1 MTSATVASLPD
12 PIPLPPPR
20 DIPSTF
26 VASLRSWWSAGEKE
40 SAASEERLLRKLNYF
55 RSSASP
61 PPSPDDNASVVA
73 HSTRVEL
80 SDPKQ
85 YINTFTI
92 SATSPSSKAPPP
104 AVVLHGYGAGLGFF
118 FQNFPALGR
127 WAGTRGTSVYAL
139 DWLGMGRSARI
150 PFRVKAKREDI
161 SGRVAEAEA
170 FFVDSLE
177 EWRQK
182 MGLEKMTLIGHSLGG
197 YLSVVY
203 ALKYPTRVSKIILL
217 SPAGVPRGPEETT
230 EYSREVA
237 DSQVSGSGSS
247 SSDSSDHAE
256 HASKNQVDALRQGQR
271 EERRKESKTRR
282 LFTYA
287 LGGRLQSFPGRE
299 VLVVLG
305 PMLVGKY
312 SSRRFIGLSLEDTK
326 AMHEYILNIT
336 LAKGSGEYCICESC
350 YSLFT
355 LTPLRISLLGMLGRT
370 SIRSR
375 LRE

>member
-1 MTSATVASLPD
+1 
-12 PIPLPPPR
+12 
-20 DIPSTF
+20 
-26 VASLRSWWSAGEKE
+26 
-40 SAASEERLLRKLNYF
+40 
-55 RSSASP
+55 
-61 PPSPDDNASVVA
+61 
-73 HSTRVEL
+73 
-80 SDPKQ
+80 
-85 YINTFTI
+85 
-92 SATSPSSKAPPP
+92 
-104 AVVLHGYGAGLGFF
+104 
-118 FQNFPALGR
+118 
-127 WAGTRGTSVYAL
+127 
-139 DWLGMGRSARI
+139 MGRSARI

-282 LFTYA
+282 LFTY
-287 LGGRLQSFPGRE
+287 LWEEGFSPFQ
-299 VLVVLG
+299 VVRSSLFWG